1 MLRRFSSLTL
11 EHPEGVAQR
20 AGVVGGGAAQ
30 VVAAPAWNSEHEDIV
45 ALSTQPKS
53 ESEPLCAMAS
63 ADRDALITLFHE
75 TRGAYWRDKGNWGTS
90 EGLGTW
96 YGVDVNDEGRVV
108 KLSLYNNNLEGF
120 LPPELGKLG
129 ALEHLALDAN
139 WLSGHIPEA
148 LGHLNNLEV
157 LSLHNNGLTGSIP
170 KQLGALT
177 KLEKLLLY
185 NNKLSGSIPD
195 ELGGLSKLQVL
206 HLGVNLLD
214 GPIPEALGALGEM
227 KELGLSNNKLSGTIP
242 KQLGDMTKL
251 ERVWI
256 NTNELTGSLPP
267 QLAAP
272 RALRLLHVQENQLT
286 DIPRATAE
294 TFNAKPWLRD
304 IKLELNLW
312 KNPPWQVIQ
321 GGWYQVISFYE
332 GLAQSGG
339 VAVVPSLKVVLVGAV
354 HAGKT
359 TLTRGLLDGKLARVP
374 PPRTR
379 GVDVHINPWTPKFN
393 PPVEV
398 VIWDFAGHDDY
409 YSTHQLFL
417 TSGSLHVL
425 VVDLHKFVCDPSS
438 TGDTVYVWLDSLLCR
453 VPGSVVLVVAT
464 HADAFGDD
472 HERSAAALSKLEA
485 AIHEHLEEKREEWQT
500 AQRQAEKAKQTPQD
514 RCGPPASGS
523 PTGYPADHAAAP
535 PPTLQLC
542 GFISGSGRSLED
554 LSVLGRKIWEI
565 ANEASL
571 FPDIHQT
578 VPKSWRRVWAVMDA
592 LREGAEPQ
600 KAVRLDGPLAPVEG
614 REKREFVTRE
624 EAFEA
629 WWGADGES
637 VAELKGKGPDSQQ
650 LKQDSNRLFQAALK
664 LRQMGG
670 SVLTACGL
678 VHLNVAWINEL
689 LRELLDHRLADP
701 KQASFANWWVEQ
713 LRTYCR
719 ERGVFFNRLIGIH
732 RRFVITGVLTKVYL
746 RFLWREVKAVQDD
759 EVFDRVVDTMA
770 LHDAMFPCEKNG
782 IHEEGEFMVP
792 ARLPASVP
800 CASLTEL
807 EKAVSQG
814 TRMQFVIAIY
824 AGYVPPGIIPQFLG
838 ELKRRDGGIS
848 GEFVFHVSWHRGVAF
863 MTSGQQILVR
873 LGETCAPS
881 QRVVEVNVAG
891 DAEKDVYNTGFEIKK
906 LVVRL
911 LEKRYPGLDFD
922 PEAEPTFLKGRE
934 AWQDTRAALRG
945 DLAEELE
952 RNLEAVLRR
961 ILEPSSNPS
970 DGLAESNTF
979 IPKLIDG
986 ALAKRLSSLCSDMQ
1000 LDVNRKLNETTMEI
1014 VAGVEQVV
1022 QANLSNAAVAGL
1034 KPTERGI
1041 LVGVAREVALL
1052 RWPIPRFVCVLPAR
1066 DTRLSESDRSFEKW
1080 SIALKEW
1087 CTSKSPAKGVKN
1099 PTQKTS
1105 ILGLTKPQLTRL
1117 VTRELRLFFLCG
1129 QDKSLAECGPDGQ
1142 GYEVKEFLDW
1152 VRKVAPAAKIGLALA
1167 SITLKVC
1174 TGLAVSADTFEAAF
1188 GTSEDLSAF
1197 VEDAL
1202 SAGIEGVTSKAG
1214 NRLDRLQNSGPSERL
1229 PHAGVRG
1236 DGVQK
1241 PIPLEG
1247 FDYDKLKEVI
1257 KSFEVDRM
1265 QRDGSRYPSFDT
1277 TMKFVDRRG
1286 DGVEWAWV
1294 RNGNIDEFAGEG

>member
-1 MLRRFSSLTL
+1 MQNVRVRT
-11 EHPEGVAQR
+11 G
-20 AGVVGGGAAQ
+20 
-30 VVAAPAWNSEHEDIV
+30 IV
-45 ALSTQPKS
+45 
-53 ESEPLCAMAS
+53 
-63 ADRDALITLFHE
+63 D
-75 TRGAYWRDKGNWGTS
+75 
-90 EGLGTW
+90 
-96 YGVDVNDEGRVV
+96 
-108 KLSLYNNNLEGF
+108 F
-120 LPPELGKLG
+120 LPRTTLG
-129 ALEHLALDAN
+129 
-139 WLSGHIPEA
+139 S
-148 LGHLNNLEV
+148 
-157 LSLHNNGLTGSIP
+157 SP
-170 KQLGALT
+170 K
-177 KLEKLLLY
+177 
-185 NNKLSGSIPD
+185 NLSGSIRG

-214 GPIPEALGALGEM
+214 GPIPGALGALGEL

-256 NTNELTGSLPP
+256 NTNKLTGSLPP

-304 IKLELNLW
+304 IKLELNRW

-359 TLTRGLLDGKLARVP
+359 TLTRGLLDGKLAKVP

-379 GVDVHINPWTPKFN
+379 GVDVHINPWTPNFD
-393 PPVEV
+393 PAVEV

-464 HADAFGDD
+464 HADAFGDNR
-472 HERSAAALSKLEA
+472 ERSAAALSKLEA
-485 AIHEHLEEKREEWQT
+485 AINDHLKEKREEWQT

-514 RCGPPASGS
+514 RCGPLASGS
-523 PTGYPADHAAAP
+523 TTGYPADHAAAP

-542 GFISGSGRSLED
+542 GFILGSGRSLED

-592 LREGAEPQ
+592 LREGADPQ

-624 EAFEA
+624 AAFEA
-629 WWGADGES
+629 WWGVDGES
-637 VAELKGKGPDSQQ
+637 VAELKAKGPDSQQ
-650 LKQDSNRLFQAALK
+650 LKQDSSRLFQAALK

-670 SVLTACGL
+670 SVLAACGL

-701 KQASFANWWVEQ
+701 KQAKWWVEQ
-713 LRTYCR
+713 LKTYCHD
-719 ERGVFFNRLIGIH
+719 RGVKFNRLIGIH
-732 RRFVITGVLTKVYL
+732 RRFVITGMLTKEYL
-746 RFLWREVKAVQDD
+746 RFLWREVKAVQDE
-759 EVFDRVVDTMA
+759 EVFDRLVDTMA

-782 IHEEGEFMVP
+782 VLEEGEFMVP
-792 ARLPASVP
+792 ARLPASVA
-800 CASLTEL
+800 CASLAEL
-807 EKAVSQG
+807 ENAVSQG
-814 TRMQFVIAIY
+814 TRMQFVINIE

-848 GEFVFHVSWHRGVAF
+848 GDFVFHVSWHRGVAF
-863 MTSGQQILVR
+863 MTAGQEILVR

-881 QRVVEVNVAG
+881 QRVVEVNIAG
-891 DAEKDVYNTGFEIKK
+891 GAEKDVYATGFGIKN

-911 LEKRYPGLDFD
+911 LEQRYPGLDFD
-922 PEAEPTFLKGRE
+922 PETKPTFKKGRE

-945 DLAEELE
+945 DLVEELE
-952 RNLEAVLRR
+952 PNLEAVLRK
-961 ILEPSSNPS
+961 ILEPSSSPG
-970 DGLAESNTF
+970 DGLAESNTL

-1000 LDVNRKLNETTMEI
+1000 LDVNRKLNETTMKV

-1034 KPTERGI
+1034 RPTERDI
-1041 LVGVAREVALL
+1041 LVGVAREVAIL

-1080 SIALKEW
+1080 STALKEW
-1087 CTSKSPAKGVKN
+1087 CASKSPAKDAKN
-1099 PTQKTS
+1099 PNRKTS
-1105 ILGLTKPQLTRL
+1105 ILGLNKPQLRGL

-1152 VRKVAPAAKIGLALA
+1152 VRKAAPAAKIGLALA
-1167 SITLKVC
+1167 SIALKVC
-1174 TGLAVSADTFEAAF
+1174 TGLAVSTDTFEAAF
-1188 GTSEDLSAF
+1188 GTSEDMSAF

-1202 SAGIEGVTSKAG
+1202 SAGIEGTTSKAG

-1236 DGVQK
+1236 DGMQTL
-1241 PIPLEG
+1241 IPLEG

-1257 KSFEVDRM
+1257 KSFEVDRT

-1277 TMKFVDRRG
+1277 TMNIVDRRG
-1286 DGVEWAWV
+1286 HGVEWAWV
-1294 RNGNIDEFAGEG
+1294 RNRNIDQFVGER

>member
-409 YSTHQLFL
+409 YSTHQVREGKYVANPFVRL
-417 TSGSLHVL
+417 TCVPPSLSLSLALLILWKALEMRNH
-425 VVDLHKFVCDPSS
+425 FPS
-438 TGDTVYVWLDSLLCR
+438 
-453 VPGSVVLVVAT
+453 
-464 HADAFGDD
+464 
-472 HERSAAALSKLEA
+472 
-485 AIHEHLEEKREEWQT
+485 
-500 AQRQAEKAKQTPQD
+500 
-514 RCGPPASGS
+514 
-523 PTGYPADHAAAP
+523 
-535 PPTLQLC
+535 LQLLAN
-542 GFISGSGRSLED
+542 GHIGTTHLPSPSLKYP
-554 LSVLGRKIWEI
+554 LS
-565 ANEASL
+565 
-571 FPDIHQT
+571 
-578 VPKSWRRVWAVMDA
+578 
-592 LREGAEPQ
+592 
-600 KAVRLDGPLAPVEG
+600 
-614 REKREFVTRE
+614 
-624 EAFEA
+624 
-629 WWGADGES
+629 
-637 VAELKGKGPDSQQ
+637 
-650 LKQDSNRLFQAALK
+650 
-664 LRQMGG
+664 
-670 SVLTACGL
+670 L
-678 VHLNVAWINEL
+678 V
-689 LRELLDHRLADP
+689 
-701 KQASFANWWVEQ
+701 
-713 LRTYCR
+713 
-719 ERGVFFNRLIGIH
+719 
-732 RRFVITGVLTKVYL
+732 
-746 RFLWREVKAVQDD
+746 
-759 EVFDRVVDTMA
+759 
-770 LHDAMFPCEKNG
+770 
-782 IHEEGEFMVP
+782 
-792 ARLPASVP
+792 
-800 CASLTEL
+800 
-807 EKAVSQG
+807 
-814 TRMQFVIAIY
+814 
-824 AGYVPPGIIPQFLG
+824 
-838 ELKRRDGGIS
+838 
-848 GEFVFHVSWHRGVAF
+848 
-863 MTSGQQILVR
+863 
-873 LGETCAPS
+873 
-881 QRVVEVNVAG
+881 
-891 DAEKDVYNTGFEIKK
+891 
-906 LVVRL
+906 
-911 LEKRYPGLDFD
+911 
-922 PEAEPTFLKGRE
+922 
-934 AWQDTRAALRG
+934 
-945 DLAEELE
+945 
-952 RNLEAVLRR
+952 
-961 ILEPSSNPS
+961 SSY
-970 DGLAESNTF
+970 F
-979 IPKLIDG
+979 
-986 ALAKRLSSLCSDMQ
+986 
-1000 LDVNRKLNETTMEI
+1000 
-1014 VAGVEQVV
+1014 
-1022 QANLSNAAVAGL
+1022 
-1034 KPTERGI
+1034 
-1041 LVGVAREVALL
+1041 
-1052 RWPIPRFVCVLPAR
+1052 
-1066 DTRLSESDRSFEKW
+1066 
-1080 SIALKEW
+1080 
-1087 CTSKSPAKGVKN
+1087 
-1099 PTQKTS
+1099 
-1105 ILGLTKPQLTRL
+1105 
-1117 VTRELRLFFLCG
+1117 
-1129 QDKSLAECGPDGQ
+1129 
-1142 GYEVKEFLDW
+1142 
-1152 VRKVAPAAKIGLALA
+1152 
-1167 SITLKVC
+1167 
-1174 TGLAVSADTFEAAF
+1174 
-1188 GTSEDLSAF
+1188 
-1197 VEDAL
+1197 
-1202 SAGIEGVTSKAG
+1202 
-1214 NRLDRLQNSGPSERL
+1214 
-1229 PHAGVRG
+1229 
-1236 DGVQK
+1236 
-1241 PIPLEG
+1241 
-1247 FDYDKLKEVI
+1247 
-1257 KSFEVDRM
+1257 
-1265 QRDGSRYPSFDT
+1265 
-1277 TMKFVDRRG
+1277 
-1286 DGVEWAWV
+1286 
-1294 RNGNIDEFAGEG
+1294 